1 MNPDLQPQIT
11 QMNTDDLAVEK
22 HLRSS
27 ESSVG
32 MNPTRSPLV
41 SIGVPA
47 YNAGKTIG
55 AMIKTVLAQSYG
67 NWELLIV
74 DDGSKDDT
82 VAVAKSFEDSRIKVF
97 SDGENRKIAARLN
110 QLVDMAQGRFFARMD
125 ADDEMLPDRIERQV
139 GYLLAHPEVDVL
151 GGGAIIIDEAG
162 EVYGARNVVEAPTEV
177 SSFIHP
183 TVVGKTEWFRD
194 NRYDGRF
201 SGCEDT
207 ELWRRARRHS
217 VFRLLNGPVIRYRDS
232 RTLDLKKY
240 FFAQRQNLRVVF
252 LGKGISF
259 FERMKLFV
267 GSILRTV
274 LAFLAVLAGREKA
287 FVARRNSSC
296 SAISEQENA

>member
-1 MNPDLQPQIT
+1 MKSSIVQRID
-11 QMNTDDLAVEK
+11 EK
-22 HLRSS
+22 S
-27 ESSVG
+27 
-32 MNPTRSPLV
+32 SPLV
-41 SIGVPA
+41 TIGVPA

-151 GGGAIIIDEAG
+151 GGGAIIIDETGKA
-162 EVYGARNVVEAPTEV
+162 YGARNVVEAPAEV

-201 SGCEDT
+201 SGCEDF
-207 ELWRRARRHS
+207 ELWLRAKRSS
-217 VFRLLNGPVIRYRDS
+217 VFHLLDGAVIRYRDPLNFS
-232 RTLDLKKY
+232 LSQYLFRQVQMMR
-240 FFAQRQNLRVVF
+240 FACSGYGHARATRVKVF
-252 LGKGISF
+252 CMAGIHC
-259 FERMKLFV
+259 
-267 GSILRTV
+267 
-274 LAFLAVLAGREKA
+274 
-287 FVARRNSSC
+287 FVAMAFWSLGLSRIFIKRRNKKLKGR
-296 SAISEQENA
+296 QT